1 MFQKILVPLDGSP
14 LAEQAIPTAKSI
26 AHAAQAR
33 IEVLMVH
40 EGWSDSSYIDS
51 VAADIRSADG
61 DAPIHVMGTIVP
73 GSPADAIVA
82 RTREIGADLIV
93 MTSHGRTGLS
103 RLWLGSVA
111 DRVVRAATIPV
122 LILPAE
128 ANDGAAHDTAAPF
141 RRVLVPCDGSP
152 LSEDAL
158 PVATDLARLSGAAI
172 TLLQIS
178 PVVPAV
184 MPIDPMIPAP
194 VYPVVPDEEAT
205 VRLATD
211 VRHGLQEVASR
222 LARETGLHVRAV
234 VEVSQNPSDRIVEY
248 AHVHRTDVI
257 VMSTHGR
264 GASRWLLGSVAD
276 KVLRASGLPTVL
288 RRPARIAESIA
299 HDAKSVE
306 RQLPGWV
313 SDSAA

>member
-14 LAEQAIPTAKSI
+14 LAEQAIPTAVSI
-26 AHAAQAR
+26 ARAAQAR

-40 EGWSDSSYIDS
+40 EGWSDSRYIDS
-51 VAADIRSADG
+51 IAADIRSSDG
-61 DAPIHVMGTIVP
+61 EAPVQVMGTIVH
-73 GSPADAIVA
+73 GSPAEAIVA
-82 RTREIGADLIV
+82 RTREISADLIV

-111 DRVVRAATIPV
+111 DHVVRATTIPV
-122 LILPAE
+122 LILPADADE
-128 ANDGAAHDTAAPF
+128 NAARHMVEPF
-141 RRVLVPCDGSP
+141 AHLLVPCDGSP
-152 LSEDAL
+152 LSADAL
-158 PVATDLARLSGAAI
+158 PVAADFAQLSGATV

-178 PVVPAV
+178 PVVPAMLPV
-184 MPIDPMIPAP
+184 DPSVPTPA
-194 VYPVVPDEEAT
+194 YPVIPDEEAT

-211 VRHGLQEVASR
+211 VRHGLDEVAAK
-222 LARETGLHVRAV
+222 LAKEAGLKVRAV
-234 VEVSQNPSDRIVEY
+234 VEVAQNASDRIVEY
-248 AHVHRTDVI
+248 AHVHRADLI

-288 RRPARIAESIA
+288 RRPAKIAESIA

-306 RQLPGWV
+306 RQLTG
-313 SDSAA
+313 